1 MKQKRVLAVHDIS
14 CVGRCSLTVA
24 LPILSA
30 AGLETSVLPTAVL
43 STHTGGFTG
52 MTFRDLTQDLPEIF
66 AHWKT
71 LDITFD
77 AIYTGYLGSD
87 KQVAL
92 IEQLFDLFGSDQT
105 LLVVDPVMGD
115 DGKLYPGMPENM
127 PQLMKKLCQKADM
140 IVPNR
145 TEAALMLGQAY
156 KEEPLD
162 RAAVEQM
169 MQQLCRM
176 TKASVV
182 LTGIGLEQGRLGA
195 AVYDAKTKQTTYP
208 TAKRMP
214 GSYHGT
220 GDVYASAL
228 TGAVLCGHSLTESAR
243 IAAEYTQKSIE
254 YTIPEGIE
262 RRYGVC
268 FEKALPE
275 YWQMLE
281 NEK

>member
-1 MKQKRVLAVHDIS
+1 M
-14 CVGRCSLTVA
+14 
-24 LPILSA
+24 
-30 AGLETSVLPTAVL
+30 
-43 STHTGGFTG
+43 
-52 MTFRDLTQDLPEIF
+52 
-66 AHWKT
+66 
-71 LDITFD
+71 
-77 AIYTGYLGSD
+77 
-87 KQVAL
+87 
-92 IEQLFDLFGSDQT
+92 
-105 LLVVDPVMGD
+105 
-115 DGKLYPGMPENM
+115 
-127 PQLMKKLCQKADM
+127 
-140 IVPNR
+140 PNR

-275 YWQMLE
+275 YWELLE